1 MRYLL
6 QFARDHHA
14 LWWAI
19 AVGQFGFDF
28 GGDGG
33 LLGGLLQGILDLI
46 VTVLSFIWNV
56 LVAVA
61 NYLLTVAQFIF
72 KFFQTLF
79 DDVKKAFGWIW
90 DKVIKG
96 GLTKLVGTFLKV
108 RAWLSK
114 LVAPLLKWIK
124 ILRAWYDT
132 YFNKFVK
139 PVLNIIR
146 HIRQVLQIFKLLGFK
161 WAARLDADLARIE
174 NKIVAL
180 YTTLRGY
187 LNIAT
192 SWIQLIVDPLGI
204 LRRNPLFAAIIRSA
218 PELQNLL
225 DRATQRTLTN
235 EEMDKAR
242 RNRTWFTQ
250 SAAAGNMAYYKQGQL
265 PPDMEELRQQYIATK
280 IDTGDVNNDG

>member
-1 MRYLL
+1 MRHLL
-6 QFARDHHA
+6 QFVQDHHA

-33 LLGGLLQGILDLI
+33 FLGGLLSSIIGVI
-46 VTVLSFIWNV
+46 VEIFSFIWNV

-61 NYLLTVAQFIF
+61 NYLLAVLQFIW
-72 KFFQTLF
+72 KFFGTLF
-79 DDVKKAFGWIW
+79 EDVKKAFGWIW
-90 DKVIKG
+90 DKVIKA
-96 GLTKLVGTFLKV
+96 GLTKIVGTFLKV

-114 LVAPLLKWIK
+114 LFAPLLKWIK

-139 PVLNIIR
+139 PILNIIR

-161 WAARLDADLARIE
+161 WAARLDADLARLE

-192 SWIQLIVDPLGI
+192 SWIQLIIDPLGI

-225 DRATQRTLTN
+225 DRATQRQLTPD
-235 EEMDKAR
+235 EMDKAR
-242 RNRTWFTQ
+242 RNRTWYTKE
-250 SAAAGNMAYYKQGQL
+250 AAAGNASYYQRGAL
-265 PPDMEELRQQYIATK
+265 PPDMQEIVARFNAVKL
-280 IDTGDVNNDG
+280 DPGDVNNA

>member
-1 MRYLL
+1 MRHLI
-6 QFARDHHA
+6 QFAQSHHA

-28 GGDGG
+28 DGNG
-33 LLGGLLQGILDLI
+33 SVLGGLLSEVVGII
-46 VTVLSFIWNV
+46 VSLFSFLWNV

-61 NYLLTVAQFIF
+61 NYLLAVAQFIF
-72 KFFQTLF
+72 NFFKTLF

-90 DKVIKG
+90 DKVIRT

-180 YTTLRGY
+180 YTTLRAY

-225 DRATQRTLTN
+225 DRATQRQLTPD
-235 EEMDKAR
+235 EMDKAR
-242 RNRTWFTQ
+242 RNRTWFTE
-250 SAAAGNMAYYKQGQL
+250 SARAGNMAYYKQGKL
-265 PPDMEELRQQYIATK
+265 PPDMEALRQQFIAAK
-280 IDTGDVNNDG
+280 VDPGDVNNG